1 MDPMAHR
8 PSQELIMKARDLMSA
23 PVVSVKPDAMLP
35 DIVALMLDRNISGVL
50 VMADGRLLGV
60 INEGD
65 LLRRFEIGT
74 ADSAAEKT
82 WWQQLVHREKLPL
95 DYVKSHARMAQD
107 IMASPVVTVTEEAPI
122 QEIASIFAARHIRR
136 IPVLRGSEVIG
147 IVTRADLVRA
157 IALKTR
163 KSGSPG
169 DQSDAAIRE
178 QLLHELETQ
187 RWWHSVSSTLD
198 VHDGVVHF
206 FGLYESETDRRA
218 ARIAAQNVPGVKG
231 VEDHRTSTADFQPM
245 I

>member
-1 MDPMAHR
+1 M
-8 PSQELIMKARDLMSA
+8 QARDLMSVA
-23 PVVSVKPDAMLP
+23 VVSVKPETVLR
-35 DIVALMLDRNISGVL
+35 DIVALMLDRNISGVP
-50 VMADGRLLGV
+50 VMEDGRLLGV

-74 ADSAAEKT
+74 DGSAAEKS
-82 WWQQLVHREKLPL
+82 WWQQLVHRETLPL
-95 DYVKSHARMAQD
+95 DYVRSHAQLAKD
-107 IMASPVVTVTEEAPI
+107 IMASPVVTVAEDAPI

-136 IPVLRGSEVIG
+136 IPVVRGSEVVG

-163 KSGSPG
+163 KVGLSGN
-169 DQSDAAIRE
+169 QSDAAIRE
-178 QLLHELETQ
+178 QLLHELEMQ
-187 RWWHSVSSTLD
+187 RWWHPVSSTLD
-198 VHDGVVHF
+198 VCDGVVHF

-218 ARIAAQNVPGVKG
+218 ARIAAENVPGVKG